1 MGARV
6 ASGAPRA
13 WWEYRSRGDVAVAEH
28 DRPGEQR
35 GEGVAGDPDTAARR
49 ERAQRQLASLTDHAI
64 GDADPGARERQVA
77 AAISQGQSNAE
88 IAGACT

>member
-49 ERAQRQLASLTDHAI
+49 ERAQRQLASLT
-64 GDADPGARERQVA
+64 ARERQVA